1 MQDSRR
7 SFFTHQAQTSPY
19 PIDIEISRAEGSW
32 LYGPNGEKYLD
43 FISGIGVANIGHS
56 HPDIIK
62 AIKTQIDRHMHVMV
76 YGEYRQSAQYLLAT
90 ELASLLP
97 ESLNMSYFV
106 NSGAEANEA
115 AMKLVKRATGRT
127 EILAFRGAYHGS
139 THGTLSLA
147 GNEDRKRAFR
157 PLLPDIGFLT
167 FNDPREL
174 NRITNRTAAVF
185 AEVIQ
190 GDAGIRIPDKKY
202 VTALRKRCTETGTL
216 LVFDEIQ
223 SGMGRTG
230 KLFAFEHY
238 NVVPDLLTIGKAFGG
253 GMPIAALVASN
264 ELMELFTRDPVLG
277 HITTFGG
284 HPVNCAAALAN
295 LEVLTNQIDFR
306 DVLQKGE
313 YITEKLMQIPGIQQ
327 VRSKGLYIAVDLE
340 SPEKVNGVIESCRSE
355 GLLLFYFLS
364 TRNSFRIAPPLNISM
379 EDLDF
384 GIEVINKSIQR
395 LK

>member
-7 SFFTHQAQTSPY
+7 SFFFHQAQTSPY
-19 PIDIEISRAEGSW
+19 PIDIEITKAEGSW
-32 LYGPNGEKYLD
+32 LFGPNGEKYLD
-43 FISGIGVANIGHS
+43 FISGIGVANIGHR
-56 HPDIIK
+56 HPEIIH
-62 AIKTQIDRHMHVMV
+62 AVKTQVDRYMHVMV
-76 YGEYRQSAQYLLAT
+76 YGEYRQSPQYLLA
-90 ELASLLP
+90 EKLASILP
-97 ESLNMSYFV
+97 EPLHTSYFV

-127 EILAFRGAYHGS
+127 EIIAFKGAYHGS

-157 PLLPDIGFLT
+157 PLLPDIRFLH
-167 FNDPREL
+167 FNDPAEL
-174 NRITNRTAAVF
+174 HKITNRTAAVF

-190 GDAGIRIPDKKY
+190 GDAGVRISDKDFLK
-202 VTALRKRCTETGTL
+202 ALRKRCNETGAL

-238 NVVPDLLTIGKAFGG
+238 QVIPDLLTIGKAFGG
-253 GMPIAALVASN
+253 GMPIAALVASQ
-264 ELMELFTRDPVLG
+264 ELMDLFTHDPVLG

-295 LEVLTNQIDFR
+295 LKVLTEQIDF
-306 DVLQKGE
+306 DEVLKKGE
-313 YITEKLMQIPGIQQ
+313 YITHALLQIEGVRQ

-340 SPEKVNGVIESCRSE
+340 SPQKVDKVIDSCRSE

-364 TRNSFRIAPPLNISM
+364 TRNSFRIAPPLNISI

-384 GIEVINKSIQR
+384 GIDIIKKSI
-395 LK
+395 